1 MNELLKMISDNSSYI
16 ILGLSGVSV
25 LLLIVVIY
33 QSISISS
40 LKKRYDKMMTGEETG
55 TSFEKMMLDHI
66 EEVRRVSAANE
77 KLNEKAKD
85 MDALLNL
92 AITKVGVIRFRAFED
107 MGSDLSYAVALL
119 DSNDDGVILSSIFGR
134 EDSRSYVKPIEHGK
148 SSYTLTKE
156 EEEAMR
162 KALNG

>member
-1 MNELLKMISDNSSYI
+1 MNELLKLISDNSSYI

-33 QSISISS
+33 QSISISG

-55 TSFEKMMLDHI
+55 TSFEKKMLDHI

-77 KLNEKAKD
+77 KLNEKAKE